1 MARKVTAVRGPQTVT
16 EIDLTNPTGVPQ
28 QNSFV
33 RLDRLAAL
41 SNQRLY
47 RQHMT
52 YYGECTLQTDGTQS
66 LIEVY
71 TLPTNWWT
79 LGALRMAKKMH
90 DRAMKEER
98 GTSGQARWYDFR
110 IAGVPPQ
117 ADELVPAG
125 LDIAGN
131 RIAVSTSN
139 SEYLFSTVEDNAGN
153 AKTFSWVDPTGSTRY
168 NVFDEWD
175 AMGNISDDPTTPTAG
190 GYDDIDGAISSDNQ
204 NRLLDRGNLPPYD
217 GDTHNLRFVKVGEL
231 YQTAGGAQSLST
243 GLFAAP
249 LGIVFLKGYSTTQG
263 DNVRVML
270 APGEYKGV
278 MASAI

>member
-1 MARKVTAVRGPQTVT
+1 MARKVTTIRGPQTIT

-28 QNSFV
+28 ANSFV

-79 LGALRMAKKMH
+79 LGALRTAKKMH
-90 DRAMKEER
+90 DAAMKEER
-98 GTSGQARWYDFR
+98 KASGQARWYDFR
-110 IAGVPPQ
+110 IHGAPPG

-125 LDIAGN
+125 LDIAGS
-131 RIAVSTSN
+131 RIPVSTSN
-139 SEYLFSTVEDNAGN
+139 SEYLFSTVQDAAGN

-168 NVFDEWD
+168 NVFTEWD
-175 AMGNISDDPTTPTAG
+175 AMGNIDDDPTTPTAG
-190 GYDDIDGAISSDNQ
+190 GYDDIDGVTSSENQ

>member
-1 MARKVTAVRGPQTVT
+1 MARKMTNVRGPQTIT
-16 EIDLTNPTGVPQ
+16 EIDLINPTGVPQ
-28 QNSFV
+28 ANSFV

-52 YYGECTLQTDGTQS
+52 YYGECTLQTDGEQS

-98 GTSGQARWYDFR
+98 GLVGQARWYDFR
-110 IAGVPPQ
+110 ISGNPPA
-117 ADELVPAG
+117 ADELIPAG
-125 LDIAGN
+125 LDAAGT
-131 RIAVSTSN
+131 RVAVSTSN
-139 SEYLFSTVEDNAGN
+139 SEYFFSGVVDSDGN
-153 AKTFSWVDPTGSTRY
+153 TKGFDLIAASSASKY

-175 AMGNISDDPTTPTAG
+175 AMGNVQDDPAAPTAG
-190 GYDDIDGAISSDNQ
+190 GYDDIVDDIRSNNVDRLQ
-204 NRLLDRGNLPPYD
+204 NRGNEPPYD
-217 GDTHNLRFVKVGEL
+217 ANSHNLRFVKVGEL
-231 YQTAGGAQSLST
+231 YQTAGGAQSLTT

-249 LGIVFLKGYSTTQG
+249 LGLVYLRGYSTTQG
-263 DNVRVML
+263 DNVRVLL

>member
-1 MARKVTAVRGPQTVT
+1 MARKMSNVRGPQTIT

-33 RLDRLAAL
+33 RLDRLASL

-66 LIEVY
+66 LIEVF

-98 GTSGQARWYDFR
+98 GLAGQARWYDFR
-110 IAGVPPQ
+110 ISGNPPQ
-117 ADELVPAG
+117 ADELIPAG
-125 LDIAGN
+125 LDAAGN
-131 RIAVSTSN
+131 RVAVSTSN
-139 SEYLFSTVEDNAGN
+139 SEYIMSGVVDSDGN
-153 AKTFSWVDPTGSTRY
+153 TKSFDLIGASSSGRY

-175 AMGNISDDPTTPTAG
+175 AMGNVQDDPSAPTSG
-190 GYDDIDGAISSDNQ
+190 GYDDIVDDIRSNNVDRLQ
-204 NRLLDRGNLPPYD
+204 NRGNEPPYD
-217 GDTHNLRFVKVGEL
+217 ANSHNLRFVKVGEL
-231 YQTAGGAQSLST
+231 YQTAGGAQSLTT

-249 LGIVFLKGYSTTQG
+249 LGLVFLKGYSTTQG
-263 DNVRVML
+263 DNVRVLL